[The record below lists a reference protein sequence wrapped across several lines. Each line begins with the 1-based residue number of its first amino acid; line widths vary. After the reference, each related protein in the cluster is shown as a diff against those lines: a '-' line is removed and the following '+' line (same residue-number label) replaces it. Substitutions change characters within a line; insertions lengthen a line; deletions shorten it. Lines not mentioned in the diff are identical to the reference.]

1 MLCLCRTLL
10 LDPQRAVIITWVTVR
25 MMQVAFYQVVD
36 MVPMGRPLMAALG
49 TMNMPFLVASAV
61 VVSCASV
68 GIRCVHFEHVLIHM
82 VPVHMVQVPVMQVV
96 GVPVMADG
104 LVPAVRPV
112 LVRVVSMRLA
122 FVHHNPSVDDVHY
135 ARQTRTSRPRR
146 LSGVIVLHSR
156 PSSRRPLAAMRRE
169 VKNPRGRLKIVIA
182 GARPNS
188 ISGCQR
194 SRNWPSAVAGVKSRK
209 RPRQSTVTDPARRI
223 DR

>member
-10 LDPQRAVIITWVTVR
+10 LDPQRAVIITMVTVR

-122 FVHHNPSVDDVHY
+122 FVHRDSPQMQRPVSSAHGIAFEARLKTVLLRNASSDAKPQRGNSTLSSSV
-135 ARQTRTSRPRR
+135 ARQSARR
-146 LSGVIVLHSR
+146 VVSAREMAPG
-156 PSSRRPLAAMRRE
+156 RRPTRKGKEGQDTAQRR
-169 VKNPRGRLKIVIA
+169 NPQ
-182 GARPNS
+182 GAS
-188 ISGCQR
+188 ID
-194 SRNWPSAVAGVKSRK
+194 KS
-209 RPRQSTVTDPARRI
+209 DPAAWYSG
-223 DR
+223 